1 VIVGS
6 KATPPLIVEFEA
18 AKRQG
23 EYYKDRSFYVSVS
36 NTEAEELRRRPALAQ
51 QMFDPG
57 FKAIREAR
65 IRGQHVVLDLAANLD
80 FTVADY
86 FTALMGES
94 DLGEGDEVVYL
105 AVATAETPAL
115 QDAERG
121 LRMIKKA
128 LPNSTA
134 IAVVNDWLPNIRCE
148 PGSEKFTA
156 FSRRAAAAGAA
167 ETIYLAGLMAE
178 DMMTHAKASKTSID
192 ELATLTSAQISEVT
206 GIDVN
211 DAIRSRRALLLHL
224 KDLVP
229 VLERNAIIAIG

>member
-1 VIVGS
+1 MPAKAKAAKLIIVGGGKGGVGKSHVAQCVSAVIVGS

-105 AVATAETPAL
+105 AVATAETP
-115 QDAERG
+115 
-121 LRMIKKA
+121 
-128 LPNSTA
+128 
-134 IAVVNDWLPNIRCE
+134 
-148 PGSEKFTA
+148 
-156 FSRRAAAAGAA
+156 RAAGCRAGPQNDKEGAA
-167 ETIYLAGLMAE
+167 ELDGDCGGE
-178 DMMTHAKASKTSID
+178 R
-192 ELATLTSAQISEVT
+192 LATEHSLRTWQREVHC
-206 GIDVN
+206 VL
-211 DAIRSRRALLLHL
+211 ASRCS
-224 KDLVP
+224 
-229 VLERNAIIAIG
+229 GGCC